1 MRHHVPLTALV
12 LLTVACLL
20 LAGCTTS
27 PGPVTPTPTIIPTTQ
42 TAEPTSPTVTPT
54 STTGETTSPSPVET
68 TVPATTAPAG
78 PVEIELV
85 ARGYAFNTATI
96 TVPVGS
102 EVRILFNNQDADH
115 HNVALYE
122 DRAATRPI
130 FVGELITGPRT
141 ITYTFTAPATPGT
154 YHFQC
159 DPHASFMNGD
169 FIVT

>member
-12 LLTVACLL
+12 LLTVALL
-20 LAGCTTS
+20 LFSGCTTS
-27 PGPVTPTPTIIPTTQ
+27 PGPVTPVPTVVPTTP
-42 TAEPTSPTVTPT
+42 TAEPTSPTVAPT
-54 STTGETTSPSPVET
+54 SPTGSPAPVET

-85 ARGYAFNTATI
+85 ARGYAFNTRTI
-96 TVPVGS
+96 TVPAGS
-102 EVRILFNNQDADH
+102 EVRIQFSNQDADR
-115 HNVALYE
+115 HNYALYE
-122 DRAATRPI
+122 DRAATRSI

-141 ITYTFTAPATPGT
+141 ITYSFTAPALPGT

>member
-1 MRHHVPLTALV
+1 MRAEVPVTALV
-12 LLTVACLL
+12 LLIVACLL

-27 PGPVTPTPTIIPTTQ
+27 PGPVTPVPTVVPTTP
-42 TAEPTSPTVTPT
+42 TAEPTSPTVAPT
-54 STTGETTSPSPVET
+54 SPTGEPTSPSPVET

-85 ARGYAFNTATI
+85 ARGYSFNTGTI
-96 TVPVGS
+96 TVPAGS
-102 EVRILFNNQDADH
+102 EVRIQFNNQDTDR

-141 ITYTFTAPATPGT
+141 ITYSFTAPALPGT
-154 YHFQC
+154 YRFQC